1 MIPLGVKNELQQEKF
16 KAEDLKTLEIFA
28 SVIKKRLQKV

>member
-1 MIPLGVKNELQQEKF
+1 MIPSGVKNELQQEMF

-28 SVIKKRLQKV
+28 MQCH